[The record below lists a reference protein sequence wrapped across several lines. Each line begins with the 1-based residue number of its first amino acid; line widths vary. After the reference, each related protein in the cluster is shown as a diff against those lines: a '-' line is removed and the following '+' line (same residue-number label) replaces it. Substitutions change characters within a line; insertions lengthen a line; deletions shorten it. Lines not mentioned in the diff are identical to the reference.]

1 MHGRGDPLDRL
12 RAGGKAALARALAH
26 IEAAPEDAETLGLL
40 DAAWEAGGAP
50 VLGLTG
56 PPGVGKSTLL
66 SRLVRAWRERGLTV
80 GVVAVDPSS
89 RRSGGALLGDRTRFE
104 VDPEDPGVFVR
115 SLAART
121 RLGGLADLAAP
132 AVALMRALFDRVV
145 VETVGVG
152 QSETEVREVADV
164 VLLALQPA
172 SGDLLQFMKAGVLE
186 IPDVLVVTKA
196 DLGEVAER
204 TRREAEIAV
213 RRRAVRVRLPVRSVS
228 AATGGGIGELVEGL
242 EELFG
247 RMSQGGEL
255 ARLRARQADLWL
267 RAMVR
272 EEFGR
277 FGLRRLE
284 ASAARLP
291 SGSPFARFAAFARGL
306 ARELSPHASR
316 EAGGTGTG

>member
-1 MHGRGDPLDRL
+1 MHGCGSPLDRL
-12 RAGGKAALARALAH
+12 RAGGKAALVRALARL
-26 IEAAPEDAETLGLL
+26 EAAPEDPEVLALL

-66 SRLVRAWRERGLTV
+66 SRLVGAWRARGLAV

-89 RRSGGALLGDRTRFE
+89 VRSGGALLGDRTRLE
-104 VDPEDPGVFVR
+104 VDPEDAGVFVR
-115 SLAART
+115 SLAARE

-132 AVALMRALFDRVV
+132 ALTLMRALFDRVV

-152 QSETEVREVADV
+152 QSEIEVRDVADA

-196 DLGEVAER
+196 DLGGVAER
-204 TRREAEIAV
+204 TRREVEMAV
-213 RRRAVRVRLPVRSVS
+213 RRQAVRVRLPVQSVS
-228 AATGGGIGELVEGL
+228 AASGTGIAELVDAL
-242 EELFG
+242 EALFR
-247 RMSQGGEL
+247 RMAESGEL
-255 ARLRARQADLWL
+255 AGLRARQAELWL

-272 EEFGR
+272 EEYGR

-284 ASAARLP
+284 ELAPALP
-291 SGSPFARFAAFARGL
+291 AGSPFSRFVAFARAFAPGGG
-306 ARELSPHASR
+306 AS
-316 EAGGTGTG
+316 

>member
-1 MHGRGDPLDRL
+1 MHGRGGPLDRL
-12 RAGGKAALARALAH
+12 RAGGKAALARALAR
-26 IEAAPEDAETLGLL
+26 IEAAPEDPEVLALL

-66 SRLVRAWRERGLTV
+66 SRLVGAWRARGLTV

-89 RRSGGALLGDRTRFE
+89 HRSGGALLGDRTRLE
-104 VDPEDPGVFVR
+104 LDPEDAGVFVR

-152 QSETEVREVADV
+152 QSETEVRDVADV

-186 IPDVLVVTKA
+186 IPDVLAVTKA

-204 TRREAEIAV
+204 TRREAEVAV
-213 RRRAVRVRLPVRSVS
+213 GRRAVRVRLPVQLVS
-228 AATGGGIGELVEGL
+228 AASGAGIAELVDAL
-242 EELFG
+242 EDLFA
-247 RMSQGGEL
+247 RMVEGGEL
-255 ARLRARQADLWL
+255 ARLRARQAELWL

-272 EEFGR
+272 EEYGR

-284 ASAARLP
+284 EAAAGLAP
-291 SGSPFARFAAFARGL
+291 GSPFSRFAAFARSLG
-306 ARELSPHASR
+306 
-316 EAGGTGTG
+316 AGGSTS